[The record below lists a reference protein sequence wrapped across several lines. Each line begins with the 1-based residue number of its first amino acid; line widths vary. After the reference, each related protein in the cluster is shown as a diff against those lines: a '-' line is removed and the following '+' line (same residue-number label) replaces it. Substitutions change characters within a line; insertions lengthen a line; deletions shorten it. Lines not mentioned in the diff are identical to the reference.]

1 MWERKGWEG
10 GGKASKRKGTL
21 IPRATLRVE
30 GLLGWYA
37 PGPGTLRAL
46 RGGSRLVR
54 LSVYLGALGSEQLL
68 SGEYAPEQCRDM

>member
-1 MWERKGWEG
+1 MQERLG
-10 GGKASKRKGTL
+10 RRRTL
-21 IPRATLRVE
+21 IPRATLRTA

-37 PGPGTLRAL
+37 PGPGTLKAV

-68 SGEYAPEQCRDM
+68 SGE